1 MKILYLGYLLPE
13 EDYKNNKAL
22 SFAAGR
28 FERGFINSLSK
39 YAGVET
45 ITIEPALKRFPKGKF
60 WIKKRE
66 ELSLIDRKTKSKS
79 LGYINFPF
87 LKHICLY
94 AGMWRNIQKWKKK
107 YPEETKAI
115 ISYNADVPII
125 QIGLRAERGGVHY
138 IPILADIP
146 YYDDVEGQENTSLA
160 RKLSK
165 IGYESQYKNLPR
177 LKQAVVLNKNV
188 AEDFCL
194 PKYLLIEGAIT
205 EAETQ
210 SGIICSSIAERKNVF
225 YCGLLG
231 PFHGTDSL
239 IEAAKELPNVSFMIC
254 GRGESPAYTSVVK
267 KADKELKNFHYFGEV
282 DNKRLRE
289 LQTEADLMVIPHP
302 IGLRQLKYQFPSKLM
317 TCMATGVPVLMTKLP
332 GLPDEYTKYVSFI
345 DGDSGNSIAKG
356 IREFFSIELEKRLQM
371 GRNARDF
378 VLKNKTWDTQAE
390 RIIKFVES
398 I

>member
-1 MKILYLGYLLPE
+1 
-13 EDYKNNKAL
+13 
-22 SFAAGR
+22 
-28 FERGFINSLSK
+28 
-39 YAGVET
+39 
-45 ITIEPALKRFPKGKF
+45 
-60 WIKKRE
+60 
-66 ELSLIDRKTKSKS
+66 
-79 LGYINFPF
+79 
-87 LKHICLY
+87 
-94 AGMWRNIQKWKKK
+94 MWRNIQKWKKK

-146 YYDDVEGQENTSLA
+146 YYDDVEGQENISLA

-332 GLPDEYTKYVSFI
+332 GLPDEYTKYVSFV

-390 RIIKFVES
+390 KIIKFVES